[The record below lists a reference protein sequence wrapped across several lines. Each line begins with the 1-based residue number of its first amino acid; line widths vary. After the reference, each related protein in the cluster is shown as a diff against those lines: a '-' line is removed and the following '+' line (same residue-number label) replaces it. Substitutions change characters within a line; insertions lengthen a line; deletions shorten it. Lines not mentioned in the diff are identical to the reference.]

1 MKKFI
6 LGIIVGGIIFG
17 TSIYAATTYYYAATE
32 VSYTPGDTTW
42 NVSTVKAALDDLKST
57 SGTALTD
64 LKNTNIAKA
73 VSANGSTL
81 SSVISTLGGIANKGS
96 LTKTINPGGS
106 VDIAAG
112 YYSGGK
118 ITANSNTGTYT
129 PSSHGTALDMGAT
142 NTYRYVNTTNVW
154 NQAVA
159 AADARV
165 NTSSTNYQSGYNN
178 GYSDGKKTSSYGLIG
193 TYNYVAYLNVSAYG
207 ATSVSKFFAVPTQT
221 TQYDVPSTWTNG
233 DVKNYY
239 GMGWIRTSVF
249 YTPPS
254 LQLSGSTLILTPAK
268 LGGASSSN
276 HASADRSD
284 TYLATSVYYIG

>member
-1 MKKFI
+1 MKQFI

-17 TSIYAATTYYYAATE
+17 TSIYAATTYYYAANE
-32 VSYTPGDTTW
+32 VSYTPSDSTW
-42 NVSTVKAALDDLKST
+42 NVTTVKAALDNLKST
-57 SGTALTD
+57 SGSALTN
-64 LKNTNIAKA
+64 LKNTDIAKA

-81 SSVISTLGGIANKGS
+81 SSVITKLGGIANKGS

-118 ITANSNTGTYT
+118 IKANANQNSGTYT
-129 PSSHGTALDMGAT
+129 PSSHGTALDMGAN

-178 GYSDGKKTSSYGLIG
+178 GYNAGKSNLSFSSASNGSLVVGSY
-193 TYNYVAYLNVSAYG
+193 YVA
-207 ATSVSKFFAVPTQT
+207 
-221 TQYDVPSTWTNG
+221 
-233 DVKNYY
+233 
-239 GMGWIRTSVF
+239 
-249 YTPPS
+249 
-254 LQLSGSTLILTPAK
+254 ILTSTS
-268 LGGASSSN
+268 GGSLSFPSFNGGGTVITNNTFDATDGWGHNCAVRVVSF
-276 HASADRSD
+276 
-284 TYLATSVYYIG
+284 LATSSTISVSYPSGQGGNRIFILKCN